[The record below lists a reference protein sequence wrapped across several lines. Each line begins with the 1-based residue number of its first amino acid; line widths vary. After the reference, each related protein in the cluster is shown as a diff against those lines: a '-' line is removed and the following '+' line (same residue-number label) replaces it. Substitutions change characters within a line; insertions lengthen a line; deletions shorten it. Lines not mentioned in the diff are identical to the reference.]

1 MRRLGVLALAVLALT
16 GCGEDAD
23 ADAPRLIVSAAA
35 SLKAAFTQYG
45 ERFSEAKARFSF
57 AGSDALGAQIRQG
70 VRPDV
75 YAAASTQ
82 LPEALHAD
90 GLVEEPQVFAA
101 NELVLAVAAGSRR
114 VGSLADLGGDGVTL
128 AVGQEDVPVGA
139 YTRSVLDRLPA
150 DRRAAILANV
160 RSREPDAAGI
170 TGKLVQ
176 GAVDAGFL
184 YASDV
189 RATRGALEAIELPD
203 ALRPRVVYGVA
214 VVEGAAHPE
223 AARSFVDGLLDG
235 AGAQA
240 LADAGFLPAPG
251 R

>member
-16 GCGEDAD
+16 GCGEDPD
-23 ADAPRLIVSAAA
+23 ADAPQLIVSAAA

-128 AVGQEDVPVGA
+128 AVGQEDVPPSDTAPVGFYLA
-139 YTRSVLDRLPA
+139 PGARASVQVAPPLD
-150 DRRAAILANV
+150 
-160 RSREPDAAGI
+160 E
-170 TGKLVQ
+170 
-176 GAVDAGFL
+176 
-184 YASDV
+184 
-189 RATRGALEAIELPD
+189 
-203 ALRPRVVYGVA
+203 
-214 VVEGAAHPE
+214 
-223 AARSFVDGLLDG
+223 
-235 AGAQA
+235 
-240 LADAGFLPAPG
+240 FLPFVEYMYVTPIIRPWSEFTRLVHPSLQNVIFGEQTALPLIIG
-251 R
+251 MLGMPTADVAAQLVLASPPPYLAGQEIDWDYVNANLASEL